1 LIPRLEAGASVRIL
15 TVGNRYPPWS
25 LGGYETTWASTVTA
39 LRAAGHPTC
48 VLTTRPDPTD
58 RPADEAADGAAA
70 GAPPAEVSRELG
82 WYWHAHRFPHRSL
95 RECVALERANAAV
108 LTRTLHAWRPH
119 AVLWFAM
126 GGMSLSLLEQ
136 VRRAGVPAVAAVG
149 DDWPGYGP
157 GVDGWTH
164 RWRGPIGR
172 LAAPVAERLSG
183 VPARLDLDRA
193 ARWTFISAH
202 TLAAARAAGWRL
214 PGAVVHHP
222 GVDPDRFVP
231 SPAPPWRWRL
241 LYCGRIDPRKGIDTA
256 VRALGQLPDA
266 ATLVIDGHGDAEHA
280 GELRALAG
288 ELGLGDRVRFR
299 LSDRSEVPA
308 VIGACDVLVFPVTW
322 EEPWGLVPLEAMAT
336 GRPVVAASSGGGA
349 AEYLEPERN
358 CLAFAPGDAD
368 ELAGALRRLADDEA
382 LRAAL
387 VRGGAATAGRLSERA
402 FVEALL
408 AELEGAVAA
417 GAIP

>member
-1 LIPRLEAGASVRIL
+1 MQIL

-25 LGGYETTWASTVTA
+25 LGGYETTWAATVAA
-39 LRAAGHPTC
+39 LRAAGHPTD

-58 RPADEAADGAAA
+58 LPSDGAPDTGVA
-70 GAPPAEVSRELG
+70 RELS
-82 WYWHAHRFPHRSL
+82 WYWHAHRFPRRSL

-108 LTRTLHAWRPH
+108 LAATLRARRPDG
-119 AVLWFAM
+119 VLWFAM

-136 VRRAGVPAVAAVG
+136 VRRAGVPAVAAVA

-157 GVDGWTH
+157 GVDGWSV
-164 RWRGPIGR
+164 RWRGPAGR
-172 LAAPVAERLSG
+172 LAAPMAERLSG

-222 GVDPDRFVP
+222 GVDPERFAP
-231 SPAPPWRWRL
+231 SPAPPWSWRL

-256 VRALGQLPDA
+256 VRALTELPEA
-266 ATLVIDGHGDAEHA
+266 ATLVIDGHGDAAHA

-288 ELGLGDRVRFR
+288 ELGLGDRVR
-299 LSDRSEVPA
+299 LTKSDRADVPA
-308 VIGACDVLVFPVTW
+308 AMAACDALVFPVTW

-349 AEYLEPERN
+349 AEYLEPGRN
-358 CLAFAPGDAD
+358 CLAFAPGDAAG
-368 ELAGALRRLADDEA
+368 LAGAVRRLSEDEE
-382 LRAAL
+382 LRAGL

-402 FVEALL
+402 FIEGLV
-408 AELEGAVAA
+408 AELQGAVAA
-417 GAIP
+417 GAIR

>member
-1 LIPRLEAGASVRIL
+1 VRIL

-25 LGGYETTWASTVTA
+25 LGGYETSWAATVAA
-39 LRAAGHPTC
+39 LRAAGHPTY

-58 RPADEAADGAAA
+58 LPSNGASPSDV
-70 GAPPAEVSRELG
+70 GRELA
-82 WYWHAHRFPHRSL
+82 WYWHAHRFPRRSL
-95 RECVALERANAAV
+95 RECLALERGNAAV
-108 LTRTLHAWRPH
+108 LAGTLRAWRPDV
-119 AVLWFAM
+119 VLWFAM

-136 VRRAGVPAVAAVG
+136 VRRARVPAVAAVG

-157 GVDGWTH
+157 GVDGWSR
-164 RWRGPIGR
+164 RWRGPVGR
-172 LAAPVAERLSG
+172 VTAPVAERISG

-193 ARWTFISAH
+193 ARWTFVSTHA
-202 TLAAARAAGWRL
+202 LRGARAAGWRL

-222 GVDPDRFVP
+222 GVDPERFAP

-256 VRALGQLPDA
+256 VRALAHLPAA
-266 ATLVIDGHGDAEHA
+266 ATLAIHGEGDAAHGE
-280 GELRALAG
+280 ELRALAH
-288 ELGLGDRVRFR
+288 ELGVADRVRFSA
-299 LSDRSEVPA
+299 SDHAGVPA
-308 VIGACDVLVFPVTW
+308 AMAACDAVVFPVTW

-358 CLAFAPGDAD
+358 CLTFAPRDAAG
-368 ELAGALRRLADDEA
+368 LAAAASRLAEDEA

-387 VRGGAATAGRLSERA
+387 VRGGTATAGRLSERA
-402 FVEALL
+402 YIEGLL
-408 AELEGAVAA
+408 GELEGALAA
-417 GAIP
+417 GAIR

>member
-1 LIPRLEAGASVRIL
+1 MRIL

-25 LGGYETTWASTVTA
+25 LGGYETTWASTVAA
-39 LRAAGHPTC
+39 LRAAGHPTY

-58 RPADEAADGAAA
+58 RPADGAAA
-70 GAPPAEVSRELG
+70 AEVSRELG
-82 WYWHAHRFPHRSL
+82 WYWHAHRFPRRSL

-108 LTRTLHAWRPH
+108 LAATLRAWRPD

-136 VRRAGVPAVAAVG
+136 VRRAGVPAVATVG
-149 DDWPGYGP
+149 DDWLGYGP
-157 GVDGWTH
+157 GVDGWTR
-164 RWRGPIGR
+164 RWRGSRGR
-172 LAAPVAERLSG
+172 LAAPLAERLSG

-202 TLAAARAAGWRL
+202 TLGAARAGGWRL
-214 PGAVVHHP
+214 PGAIVHHP
-222 GVDPDRFVP
+222 GVDPERFVP
-231 SPAPPWRWRL
+231 SPALPWQWRL
-241 LYCGRIDPRKGIDTA
+241 LYCGRIDPRKGIETA
-256 VRALGQLPDA
+256 VRALRLLPDA
-266 ATLVIDGHGDAEHA
+266 ATLVVDGDGDTGHA

-288 ELGLGDRVRFR
+288 ELGLGERVRFTV
-299 LSDRSEVPA
+299 SDRAEVPA
-308 VIGACDVLVFPVTW
+308 AIGACDALVFPVTW

-358 CLAFAPGDAD
+358 CLAFAPGDATG
-368 ELAGALRRLADDEA
+368 LAGAVRRLADDEA

-402 FVEALL
+402 FVEGLV

-417 GAIP
+417 GAIR

>member
-1 LIPRLEAGASVRIL
+1 VRIL

-25 LGGYETTWASTVTA
+25 LGGYETTWASTVAA
-39 LRAAGHPTC
+39 LRDTGHPTH

-58 RPADEAADGAAA
+58 RPAEGAA
-70 GAPPAEVSRELG
+70 PAEVSRELG
-82 WYWHAHRFPHRSL
+82 WYWHAHRFPPRSV
-95 RECVALERANAAV
+95 RACVALERANAAV
-108 LTRTLHAWRPH
+108 LATALRAWRPD

-149 DDWPGYGP
+149 DDWLGYGP
-157 GVDGWTH
+157 GVDGWTR
-164 RWRGPIGR
+164 RWHGPMGR

-193 ARWTFISAH
+193 ARWTFVSAH
-202 TLAAARAAGWRL
+202 ALAGARAAGWRL

-222 GVDPDRFVP
+222 GVDPKRFAP
-231 SPAPPWRWRL
+231 SPALSWQWRL

-256 VRALGQLPDA
+256 IRALTLLPDA
-266 ATLVIDGHGDAEHA
+266 ATLVIDGDGDTGHA

-288 ELGLGDRVRFR
+288 ELGLGDRVRFTV
-299 LSDRSEVPA
+299 SDRAAVPA
-308 VIGACDVLVFPVTW
+308 AIGACDALLFPVTW

-358 CLAFAPGDAD
+358 CLGFSPGDTAGLAFAV
-368 ELAGALRRLADDEA
+368 RRLADDEA

-387 VRGGAATAGRLSERA
+387 VRGGTATAGRLSERA
-402 FVEALL
+402 FVAGLV

-417 GAIP
+417 GAIR

>member
-1 LIPRLEAGASVRIL
+1 MRIL

-25 LGGYETTWASTVTA
+25 LGGYETTWASTVAA
-39 LRAAGHPTC
+39 LRAAGHPTY

-58 RPADEAADGAAA
+58 RPCD
-70 GAPPAEVSRELG
+70 GAPPDDVGRQLA
-82 WYWHAHRFPHRSL
+82 WYWHAHCFPRRSL
-95 RECVALERANAAV
+95 RQCVALERVNAAV
-108 LTRTLHAWRPH
+108 LAATVRAWRPD

-136 VRRAGVPAVAAVG
+136 VRRAGLPAVAAVG

-157 GVDGWTH
+157 RVDGWTR
-164 RWRGPIGR
+164 RWRGRAGRITAPI
-172 LAAPVAERLSG
+172 AEGLSG
-183 VPARLDLDRA
+183 IPATLDLDRA
-193 ARWTFISAH
+193 ARWTFVSAH

-222 GVDPDRFVP
+222 GVDPERFVP
-231 SPAPPWRWRL
+231 SPASPWRWRL

-256 VRALGQLPDA
+256 VRVLTQLPDA
-266 ATLVIDGHGDAEHA
+266 ATLVIDGYGDTAHA
-280 GELRALAG
+280 GELRALADG
-288 ELGLGDRVRFR
+288 LGLADRVRFSV
-299 LSDRSEVPA
+299 SDHAGVPA
-308 VIGACDVLVFPVTW
+308 VMSDCDALVFPVTW

-336 GRPVVAASSGGGA
+336 GRPVLAARSGGGA
-349 AEYLEPERN
+349 AEYLEPDRN

-368 ELAGALRRLADDEA
+368 GLAGAVRRLAGDEA

-387 VRGGAATAGRLSERA
+387 VRGGTATAGRLSERA
-402 FVEALL
+402 FVDGLV

-417 GAIP
+417 GAIR